1 MHLVQQEDLQE
12 EEEETMLQEHL
23 VEVLVAGILLLQVL
37 KVEDLKGS
45 NLL

>member
-12 EEEETMLQEHL
+12 EEEETMHQEHQVETL
-23 VEVLVAGILLLQVL
+23 VKGILLLQVL
-37 KVEDLKGS
+37 EEELKGS